1 MRVEITLRNTID
13 APLTIENLRG
23 VLAFEQEGNTM
34 RFRVQEESVIPI
46 LVSEMVARKAEITLV
61 SPQKVSLE
69 DIYFKLQNEVRES
82 AS

>member
-1 MRVEITLRNTID
+1 
-13 APLTIENLRG
+13 
-23 VLAFEQEGNTM
+23 
-34 RFRVQEESVIPI
+34 
-46 LVSEMVARKAEITLV
+46 VSELVLRKAEITRV